1 MSYVDEFRNNVNKL
15 MAERDA
21 FDKVKK
27 EEEQKAKAEKAA
39 KKAKA

>member
-27 EEEQKAKAEKAA
+27 EEE
-39 KKAKA
+39 KKAKAAKA